1 MINEYKFG
9 SITVNGKTYNHDVEV
24 RWTGEI
30 LPWRRKESHI
40 IDVADVKRAI
50 EQNPDTIIISTGESG
65 IARVAEEAKKFI
77 LEKGGIKLII
87 DKTEEAARTFNIM
100 VAEGLAFISRPR
112 SAWTK
117 EESESEDYNPPA
129 ASSHSLRER
138 APGKQNKVIGLF
150 HLTC

>member
-1 MINEYKFG
+1 MIKEYHFG
-9 SITVNGKTYNHDVEV
+9 SITIDGKTYNHDVEV
-24 RWTGEI
+24 RWTGEV
-30 LPWRRKESHI
+30 LPWWRKESHV
-40 IDVADVKRAI
+40 IDLADVKRAI
-50 EQNPDTIIISTGESG
+50 GQNPDTIIISTGESG
-65 IARVAEEAKKFI
+65 LARVAEEAKKFI
-77 LEKGGIKLII
+77 LERGIKLII
-87 DKTEEAARTFNIM
+87 DKTEEATRTFNIM

-138 APGKQNKVIGLF
+138 APGKLNKVIGLF

>member
-9 SITVNGKTYNHDVEV
+9 SITVDGKTYNHDVEV
-24 RWTGEI
+24 RWTREV
-30 LPWRRKESHI
+30 LPWWRKESHV
-40 IDVADVKRAI
+40 IDIADVKRAI

-87 DKTEEAARTFNIM
+87 DITEQAVKTFNLREGE
-100 VAEGLAFISRPR
+100 AEG
-112 SAWTK
+112 
-117 EESESEDYNPPA
+117 E
-129 ASSHSLRER
+129 
-138 APGKQNKVIGLF
+138 GKQEKLVGLF

>member
-9 SITVNGKTYNHDVEV
+9 FIAIDGKTYNHDVEV

-30 LPWRRKESHI
+30 LPWQRKESHI

-65 IARVAEEAKKFI
+65 IARVAEEAEKFI
-77 LEKGGIKLII
+77 LERGIKLII
-87 DKTEEAARTFNIM
+87 DKTAEATKTFNMIN
-100 VAEGLAFISRPR
+100 
-112 SAWTK
+112 
-117 EESESEDYNPPA
+117 EESELED
-129 ASSHSLRER
+129 
-138 APGKQNKVIGLF
+138 GKQNKVIGLF